1 LTAQQALHACGMP
14 CAADGC
20 ATDNEAGTYA
30 QDSADCACDMRA
42 WPGTAPLAEA
52 PPAATPPDGPGQGG
66 HIRGDA
72 DLTVCRGS
80 LAPSKS
86 ETNYSGVRGPPNVGA
101 CVLGSHRGTG
111 LRSEHVADSER
122 KVASHG
128 PPAPPG
134 TAAACR
140 SGTRPRG
147 PGHGGTRSTSQ
158 TVRAPPL
165 SSLCLEGHSKPLHAP
180 ADTMQ
185 AAPSSTR
192 RTRSSEPS
200 RR

>member
-14 CAADGC
+14 CAADMQ

-30 QDSADCACDMRA
+30 QDSADCACDTRA

-147 PGHGGTRSTSQ
+147 RTWARGHAEHLSDGQGSPSQLPVSGRPQQATACSRGHHAGGT
-158 TVRAPPL
+158 
-165 SSLCLEGHSKPLHAP
+165 
-180 ADTMQ
+180 
-185 AAPSSTR
+185 
-192 RTRSSEPS
+192 
-200 RR
+200 